1 MNKNILVLA
10 GVALIGLGIALYR
23 GPLMSPSPSS
33 PDSPTE
39 SLPSTVAP
47 SDLEVLPFAR
57 EFEYTATESGQT
69 ALDLLKQYNI
79 IEVKE
84 FGFGTMITG
93 IEGLM
98 ADENNYWA
106 FYVNGEYAKQAADQ
120 TDLNVGDKIR
130 FVYEPVSGSEAMNA
144 E

>member
-23 GPLMSPSPSS
+23 GPLMSVPQPNPELPAEQLPSS
-33 PDSPTE
+33 MT
-39 SLPSTVAP
+39 P
-47 SDLEVLPFAR
+47 SDLDVLPFAR

-79 IEVKE
+79 IEVKA

-120 TDLNVGDKIR
+120 TNLNAGDTVR
-130 FVYEPVSGSEAMNA
+130 FVYEPVSGAEAMDA